1 MRSSVL
7 VTTGIVFA
15 LSLTAA
21 QAADKTAPG
30 GTGVVNSAEGK
41 GGTTKD
47 TSTIPG
53 ESSKAGSPTGMQPGT
68 GVEDSVQGEGAT
80 NKQGMNETKS
90 GQVGN
95 NMGGA
100 SSGNAPGGTGVET
113 SSESE
118 GSKNKTSN

>member
-7 VTTGIVFA
+7 VTTAIVFA

-47 TSTIPG
+47 TSTMPG
-53 ESSKAGSPTGMQPGT
+53 ESSKAGSPTGMQREP
-68 GVEDSVQGEGAT
+68 VSRIAC
-80 NKQGMNETKS
+80 KAK
-90 GQVGN
+90 
-95 NMGGA
+95 
-100 SSGNAPGGTGVET
+100 APPI
-113 SSESE
+113 
-118 GSKNKTSN
+118 SKE

>member
-7 VTTGIVFA
+7 VTTAIVFA

-47 TSTIPG
+47 TSTMPG
-53 ESSKAGSPTGMQPGT
+53 ESSKAGSPSREP
-68 GVEDSVQGEGAT
+68 VSRIAC
-80 NKQGMNETKS
+80 KAK
-90 GQVGN
+90 
-95 NMGGA
+95 
-100 SSGNAPGGTGVET
+100 APPI
-113 SSESE
+113 
-118 GSKNKTSN
+118 SKE